1 MKALLALVAS
11 VLLLAFSPT
20 ESVAGELGL
29 DGPMMQGGLVTG
41 HTEPGAQVT
50 VDGKPVRVSKG
61 GAFLIGF
68 GRNAKP
74 TSALIVRHVDGFETR
89 KILRIKQRD
98 YKVQRIN
105 GLPSR
110 KVTPKPEDLARIKD
124 DNAKIAGVRRLDTI
138 EAGFA
143 SGFIWPATG
152 PLSGV
157 FGSQRILNGKPK
169 NPHNGV
175 DVAAPFG
182 APVTAAADGTVA
194 LVHPDMFYTGKTV
207 MIDHGHGLSSVYV
220 HMDKILVQDGQRVSK
235 RTPIGAIG
243 KTGRVTGPHLHWGVS
258 LFGVHLDPSLL
269 VGPMPSSAPKN
280 GG

>member
-1 MKALLALVAS
+1 MAGIFVIGLAPGVS
-11 VLLLAFSPT
+11 LA
-20 ESVAGELGL
+20 GDLRL
-29 DGPMMQGGLVTG
+29 KGPMMQGGLVTG
-41 HTEPGAQVT
+41 HTEPGAHVS
-50 VDGKPVRVSKG
+50 VDGRTVRVSEG

-68 GRNAKP
+68 GRDAKP
-74 TSALIVRHVDGFETR
+74 TSALIVRHPGGLETR
-89 KILRIKQRD
+89 KTLRIKQRD

-110 KVTPKPEDLARIKD
+110 QVTPKPEDLARIKN
-124 DNAKIAGVRRLDTI
+124 DNAKIAGVRRLDTPD
-138 EAGFA
+138 AGFA
-143 SGFIWPATG
+143 SGFQWPATG

-157 FGSQRILNGKPK
+157 FGSQRILNGKGK

-220 HMDKILVQDGQRVSK
+220 HMDKILVRDGQRIIK
-235 RTPIGAIG
+235 GMPIGAVG
-243 KTGRVTGPHLHWGVS
+243 KTGRVTGAHLHWGVS

-269 VGPMPSSAPKN
+269 VGPMVPSPAKK